1 MPKHFQS
8 SDENPP
14 KLLVL
19 RCAKHS
25 TPVSL
30 YEKEWNK
37 NIFSFVEHIFFAQDE
52 GSTVEYQV
60 EK

>member
-8 SDENPP
+8 SGENPP

-30 YEKEWNK
+30 YEKEWN
-37 NIFSFVEHIFFAQDE
+37 IFSFIEYIFFAQDE
-52 GSTVEYQV
+52 GSAVEYQV